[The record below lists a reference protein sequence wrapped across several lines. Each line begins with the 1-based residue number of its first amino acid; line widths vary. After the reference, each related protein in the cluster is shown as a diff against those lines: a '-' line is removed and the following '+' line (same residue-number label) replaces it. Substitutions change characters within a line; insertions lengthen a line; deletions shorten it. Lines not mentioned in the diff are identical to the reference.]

1 MFKVYVDG
9 QHGTTGLLVNERLK
23 NHPKVEI
30 LDIPFEERHN
40 KELRI
45 QLLNEADVVF
55 LCLPDDAAKESVAL
69 ITNPKTKIIDA
80 STAHRVDEN
89 WTYGLPELNA
99 QQRVAIEQAT
109 YVTNPGCHSTAAIIA
124 LYPLIQE
131 GILSHEAQLTLLSV
145 TGYSGGG
152 KQMIETYEKTLEL
165 AYKAP
170 RQYAFNMNH
179 KHIPEMMKYARLE
192 TQPLFM
198 PIVSNFER
206 GLAVTVPLA
215 KSQLNIGGQQKDNQQ
230 KDIQSKDIQPKNNQP
245 KNIQPKDIVEIYKRY
260 YADSYFIQ
268 VHELN
273 DPSGLVDGGFNVQG
287 CNQTNNLD
295 LYVYGND
302 EQFHIISRLDNLGKG
317 ASGAAIQNMNIMLG
331 IDEKTGL

>member
-23 NHPKVEI
+23 NHSKVEI

-45 QLLNEADVVF
+45 QLLNEADIVF

-89 WTYGLPELNA
+89 WTYGLPELNE
-99 QQRVAIEQAT
+99 QQRSAIAQAT

-131 GILSHEAQLTLLSV
+131 GILSQDDQLTLLSV

-152 KQMIETYEKTLEL
+152 KQMIETYEKTQEL

-179 KHIPEMMKYARLE
+179 KHIPEMMKYAQLQ

-215 KSQLNIGGQQKDNQQ
+215 KNQLNKN
-230 KDIQSKDIQPKNNQP
+230 SKNNKNNQL
-245 KNIQPKDIVEIYKRY
+245 IDFHLSDIVEIYKRY
-260 YADSYFIQ
+260 YADSLFIR

-287 CNQTNNLD
+287 CNLTNNLD
-295 LYVYGND
+295 LYVYGNE

>member
-23 NHPKVEI
+23 NHPQVEI

-45 QLLNEADVVF
+45 QLLNEADIVF
-55 LCLPDDAAKESVAL
+55 LCLPDDAAKESVTL

-99 QQRVAIEQAT
+99 DQREALKGAR
-109 YVTNPGCHSTAAIIA
+109 YVTNPGCHSTAAIVA

-131 GILSHEAQLTLLSV
+131 GVLAHEAQVTLLSI

-152 KQMIETYEKTLEL
+152 KQMIETYVTTEEI

-179 KHIPEMMKYARLE
+179 KHIPEVMKYADLL

-198 PIVSNFER
+198 PVVANYER
-206 GLAVTVPLA
+206 GLAVTIPLA
-215 KSQLNIGGQQKDNQQ
+215 KNQLHTKIT
-230 KDIQSKDIQPKNNQP
+230 PKELVQL
-245 KNIQPKDIVEIYKRY
+245 YKSY
-260 YADSYFIQ
+260 YGNEQFIT
-268 VHELN
+268 VHEVN
-273 DPSGLVDGGFNVQG
+273 DATGLVDGGFNVQG
-287 CNQTNNLD
+287 CNNTNMLD
-295 LYVYGND
+295 LFIYGND